1 MNNIE
6 TSKYLKANP
15 RTVGDIVIR
24 PRETRT
30 KREILE
36 EPAMIARLEKSRL
49 EKKKPTVLPTELPI
63 DLTEGRKRKVEE
75 IKKRDEEL
83 ALESDE
89 FFEILTKKQK
99 IAPDVTVDKEPTF
112 FRLVKRVERLENILE
127 AMHTALVSTLPP
139 RNIFKK

>member
-1 MNNIE
+1 MNTIE
-6 TSKYLKANP
+6 TSKYLKP
-15 RTVGDIVIR
+15 RVGDIVIR
-24 PRETRT
+24 PPETRT

-36 EPAMIARLEKSRL
+36 EPAMIARLEKSRTARSMGSSVGN
-49 EKKKPTVLPTELPI
+49 TV
-63 DLTEGRKRKVEE
+63 EGRKRKAEE
-75 IKKRDEEL
+75 IKQRDEEL

-89 FFEILTKKQK
+89 FFDILTKKQK
-99 IAPDVTVDKEPTF
+99 ITPDVTVDKEPTF